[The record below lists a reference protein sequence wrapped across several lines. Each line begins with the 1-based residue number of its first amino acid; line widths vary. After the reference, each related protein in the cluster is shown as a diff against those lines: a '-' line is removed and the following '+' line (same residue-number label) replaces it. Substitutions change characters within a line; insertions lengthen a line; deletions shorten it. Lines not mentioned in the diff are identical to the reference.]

1 MGSWAWG
8 IGHWAW
14 GISHFPLIYLIYL
27 IIQGLKFMSF
37 SSQDWSF
44 PYCPNEA
51 DWLINWSALE
61 AKFDWLRSL
70 ANCPQNP
77 RYHAEGDV
85 LIHTKLVCEALVAL
99 PQWRVLPSKEQ
110 SILFAAA
117 LLHDV
122 AKPAATEIAE
132 DGAISS
138 KGHVV
143 QGAKMAQQI
152 LWDLQVPFKEREAI
166 ASLVKYGS
174 LPLWFWDKSNPER
187 AVIKASQII
196 RCDMLAILAEAD
208 VRGRYC
214 NDQAQLLERINFF
227 REFCQENSCFEQ
239 PRQFPSAHSR
249 FIYFQK
255 ENGNPNYEAYDD
267 TRFQVIMMSGLP
279 GSGKDTWIKEN
290 LPDWQVISL
299 DKLRQQMG
307 IDPEDDQGVVANAAK
322 ALAKEYMRNGQSFVW
337 NATNLSRQ
345 LRGMLIRMFANYQ
358 GRIRIV
364 YLETSWE
371 ELLQRNCDRTAKVPE
386 KVLYRLKNRLDVPD
400 ITEAQAVDWIV

>member
-1 MGSWAWG
+1 MNS
-8 IGHWAW
+8 
-14 GISHFPLIYLIYL
+14 
-27 IIQGLKFMSF
+27 

-44 PYCPNEA
+44 PYCPSET
-51 DWLINWSALE
+51 DWSINWSALE
-61 AKFDWLRSL
+61 AEFDWLRSL
-70 ANCPQNP
+70 ADCPQDP

-99 PQWRVLPSKEQ
+99 PQWRALTTKEQ
-110 SILFAAA
+110 SVLFAAA

-122 AKPAATEIAE
+122 AKPAATEIAD

-143 QGAKMAQQI
+143 QGAKMTQQI
-152 LWDLQVPFKEREAI
+152 LWDLQVPFKQREAI

-196 RCDMLAILAEAD
+196 RCDMLATLAEAD
-208 VRGRYC
+208 VHGRYC

-227 REFCQENSCFEQ
+227 REFCQENHCFDQ

-267 TRFQVIMMSGLP
+267 TRFQVVMMSGLP

-364 YLETSWE
+364 YLETPWQ
-371 ELLQRNCDRTAKVPE
+371 ELLRRNCDRTAKVPE

>member
-1 MGSWAWG
+1 
-8 IGHWAW
+8 
-14 GISHFPLIYLIYL
+14 
-27 IIQGLKFMSF
+27 MSS

-44 PYCPNEA
+44 PYCPSET
-51 DWLINWSALE
+51 DWSINWSALE
-61 AKFDWLRSL
+61 AEFDWLRSL
-70 ANCPQNP
+70 ANCPQDP

-99 PQWRVLPSKEQ
+99 PQWRALPAKER
-110 SILFAAA
+110 SVLFAAA

-132 DGAISS
+132 DGTISS

-196 RCDMLAILAEAD
+196 RCDMLAMLAEAD

-214 NDQAQLLERINFF
+214 NDQAQLLERIEFF
-227 REFCQENSCFEQ
+227 REFCQENHCFDQ

-255 ENGNPNYEAYDD
+255 ENGNPDYEAYDD
-267 TRFQVIMMSGLP
+267 TRFQVVIMSGLP

-290 LPDWQVISL
+290 LPDWEVISL

-307 IDPEDDQGVVANAAK
+307 IDPEDDQGVIANAAK

-345 LRGMLIRMFANYQ
+345 LRGMLIRIFANYQ

-371 ELLQRNCDRTAKVPE
+371 ELLRRNCDRTAKVPE

-400 ITEAQAVDWIV
+400 ITEAQAVDWVV

>member
-1 MGSWAWG
+1 MNS
-8 IGHWAW
+8 
-14 GISHFPLIYLIYL
+14 
-27 IIQGLKFMSF
+27 

-44 PYCPNEA
+44 PYCANEA
-51 DWLINWSALE
+51 NWSINWSALE
-61 AKFDWLRSL
+61 AEFNWLRSL
-70 ANCPQNP
+70 ADCPQDP

-99 PQWRVLPSKEQ
+99 PQWRALPAKDRSV
-110 SILFAAA
+110 LFAAA

-122 AKPAATEIAE
+122 AKPAATEIAD

-138 KGHVV
+138 KGHVL
-143 QGAKMAQQI
+143 QGAKMTQQI

-196 RCDMLAILAEAD
+196 RCDMLAMLAEAD

-214 NDQAQLLERINFF
+214 NDQAQLLERIEFF
-227 REFCQENSCFEQ
+227 REFCQENNCFEQ

-255 ENGNPNYEAYDD
+255 ENGNPDYEAYDD
-267 TRFQVIMMSGLP
+267 TRFQVVMMSGLP

-371 ELLQRNCDRTAKVPE
+371 ELLRRNCDRTANVPE

-400 ITEAQAVDWIV
+400 ITEAQAVDWVV

>member
-1 MGSWAWG
+1 MNS
-8 IGHWAW
+8 
-14 GISHFPLIYLIYL
+14 
-27 IIQGLKFMSF
+27 

-44 PYCPNEA
+44 PYCPSET
-51 DWLINWSALE
+51 DWSINWSALE
-61 AKFDWLRSL
+61 AEFDWLRSL
-70 ANCPQNP
+70 ADCPQDP

-99 PQWRVLPSKEQ
+99 PQWRALTTKEQ
-110 SILFAAA
+110 SVLFAAA

-122 AKPAATEIAE
+122 AKPAATEIAD

-143 QGAKMAQQI
+143 QGTKMTQQI
-152 LWDLQVPFKEREAI
+152 LWDLQVPFKQREAI

-196 RCDMLAILAEAD
+196 RCDMLATLAEAD

-227 REFCQENSCFEQ
+227 REFCQENHCFDQ

-267 TRFQVIMMSGLP
+267 TRFQVVMMSGLP

-364 YLETSWE
+364 YLETPWQ
-371 ELLQRNCDRTAKVPE
+371 ELLRRNCDRTAKVPE